1 MFLRIQRTDDRAVI
15 PGYTY
20 AGDAGMDL
28 TVIEHVILGPGEAA
42 DLATG
47 LRIELPPGYWGRITG
62 RSSTMRRRGLL
73 VNEGIIDNGYR
84 GELYVYVRN
93 LNGHDAVIEP
103 GDRLAQ
109 LIVHTLQRPE
119 VLEVERLAES
129 DRGDKGFGS
138 SGLKS

>member
-1 MFLRIQRTDDRAVI
+1 MFLRVKKSHPDAVI
-15 PGYTY
+15 PSFTY
-20 AGDAGMDL
+20 AGDAGADL
-28 TVIEHVILGPGEAA
+28 TIVEHVILGPGEAA

-47 LRIELPPGYWGRITG
+47 LSIELPPGYWARITG

-93 LNGHDAVIEP
+93 LNGHEAIIEP

-109 LIVHTLQRPE
+109 LIMHRLERPE
-119 VLEVERLAES
+119 IIEVKALAES
-129 DRGDKGFGS
+129 DRGAKGFGS